1 MIIPTI
7 ELKKKLLTTIIA
19 PHGITDLIHAK
30 QNNKLHELIS
40 INSVS
45 VLTSYGLYQNDITN
59 IISNSAFIGFSIIH
73 FSHDFLPIIENYHE
87 KKQKMLLCSLF
98 IALSI
103 FNNNLF
109 FLYMV
114 LIHVPKHYFY
124 NRYFL
129 KKYLIGNLSFIFI
142 FSLLLGMAGQH
153 NFVFDERLYP
163 LYKGII
169 TSHIIYQE
177 RYIHNN

>member
-1 MIIPTI
+1 MIVTAF
-7 ELKKKLLTTIIA
+7 ELKKKILTTLIA

-45 VLTSYGLYQNDITN
+45 VLTSYGLYQNDVTN
-59 IISNSAFIGFSIIH
+59 IISNAIFIGVSIIH
-73 FSHDFLPIIENYHE
+73 FSHDFSPIIKNSNE
-87 KKQKMLLCSLF
+87 KRQKLLLCAFFVGLT
-98 IALSI
+98 IV
-103 FNNNLF
+103 NNNLF

-124 NRYFL
+124 NRYTI
-129 KKYLIGNLSFIFI
+129 KKRLVNNLSFIFI
-142 FSLLLGMAGQH
+142 FTLLLDVIGK
-153 NFVFDERLYP
+153 NIFIFDNTLYP

-169 TSHIIYQE
+169 TSHVIYQE
-177 RYIHNN
+177 KYIHNN